1 LFEMLIQVAIPAV
14 VCMTLSRREQ
24 CPDLAKLELG
34 RSYWLAG
41 GILEPLQP
49 ERQAA

>member
-1 LFEMLIQVAIPAV
+1 MLTKTGIPAV

-41 GILEPLQP
+41 GILQPLQP